1 MLKKVGFKVSLPIS
15 LLLFMLPAVCFAST
29 GRSEWL
35 ISPELLE
42 HAGLEKVWA
51 TGLPLGEGES
61 LDRLVILGNRIYALS
76 DQNHLISLNRAK
88 GNFLFRTSVAPARF
102 TVLGLQLH
110 KDKLLS
116 LVGNSLVEINP
127 ESGAV
132 LSTKHLGFGVTC
144 PVARNNSC
152 LYVASAGRRLRVYRA
167 EDNVLLFEAA
177 AENDSMITAV
187 VADNNS
193 VVFGTD
199 TGNVISIT
207 PDKPKRRWEFNAAD
221 GIVGPIAKDAES
233 LFIASRDTYVYK
245 LNIETGTPPV
255 WKYQTGAILEQAPQV
270 TADVVYQPVHDKGL
284 TAIDKESGTFMWQ
297 VDKGLDLLAEA
308 NGKAYVFRRSGE
320 LVVMDNA
327 KRKQLYCVNLA
338 AVSRYAVNLTDS
350 KIYVADEIG
359 RILCLRPID

>member
-1 MLKKVGFKVSLPIS
+1 MLKRVGFKIIPLIS
-15 LLLFMLPAVCFAST
+15 LLTFTLPAVCLPST

-35 ISPELLE
+35 VSPKLLE
-42 HAGLEKVWA
+42 HARLEKVWA
-51 TGLPLGEGES
+51 TGLPLRQGER
-61 LDRLVILGNRIYALS
+61 LDRLVVIGNRIYAVS
-76 DQNHLISLNRAK
+76 DQNHLISLNREK
-88 GNFLFRTSVAPARF
+88 GDFVFRTSLAPARF
-102 TVLGLQLH
+102 TVLGLQVH
-110 KDKLLS
+110 KDRLLS

-127 ESGAV
+127 ESGTV

-144 PVARNNSC
+144 PVARNDSY
-152 LYVASAGRRLRVYRA
+152 LYVASAGRRLRTYRA

-193 VVFGTD
+193 VVFATD
-199 TGNVISIT
+199 AGNVISIT

-221 GIVGPIAKDAES
+221 GIVGPMARDAES

-284 TAIDKESGTFMWQ
+284 TAIDKESGTFLWQ

-308 NGKAYVFRRSGE
+308 DGKAYVFRRPGE

-327 KRKQLYCVNLA
+327 GRRQLYSVNLA
-338 AVSRYAVNLTDS
+338 EVSRYAVNLTDL

-359 RILCLRPID
+359 RILCLSPLD